1 MSHKTELTTRLRG
14 LAPALRGMPVSIRD
28 RARPTLR
35 RLRPRG
41 RLALL
46 LTILGPGLVAAAAG
60 NDAGGI
66 ATLSTVGATY
76 GYSLLWALILITI
89 SLVVVQ
95 EMSAR
100 LGAVTGKGLADLIRE
115 EFGVRWTAFAMVI
128 LLVANGGTTIAEFA
142 GISAALGLFGVPK
155 WLAVPAMAVVVWLI
169 VVRLSYRIAE
179 KVFLSMSAIFI
190 VYLVSAVLT
199 HPDWAAAA
207 RQTIVPHLQADS
219 TYIVMVISLVGTTIT
234 PYMQLYLQS
243 AVVDKGVTTEDYP
256 RERGDVVIGAIL
268 SDIVSAAIIIT
279 CAATLHP
286 HGIAVDTAADA
297 AQALRPLVGPAATA
311 LFGIGLFGASMLAAS
326 ILPLSTSYAVSEA
339 FGFERGIS
347 RSFGEAPVFFGLYTA
362 MIVIGGAV
370 VLLPVD
376 PIGVILLSQLIDGL
390 LLPVV
395 LVFILLLINNR
406 AVMGRYTNT
415 AAFNVIAWA
424 TAVALIALTAVL
436 LATGLFPG
444 LLGG

>member
-41 RLALL
+41 RLVLL

-95 EMSAR
+95 EMCAR

-115 EFGVRWTAFAMVI
+115 EFGVRWTAFAMVV

-155 WLAVPAMAVVVWLI
+155 WLAVPAMAVIVWLI
-169 VVRLSYRIAE
+169 VVRLSYRVAE
-179 KVFLSMSAIFI
+179 KVFLSMSAVFI

-199 HPDWAAAA
+199 HPDWATAA

-219 TYIVMVISLVGTTIT
+219 AYIIMVISLVGTTIT

-256 RERGDVVIGAIL
+256 RERADVVIGAIL

-311 LFGIGLFGASMLAAS
+311 LFGVGLFGASMLAAS

-347 RSFGEAPVFFGLYTA
+347 RSFGEAPIFFGLYTA
-362 MIVIGGAV
+362 MIVIGAAV

-376 PIGVILLSQLIDGL
+376 PIGVILLSQLIDGI

-406 AVMGRYTNT
+406 GVMGKYTNT

-436 LATGLFPG
+436 LATGIFPG